1 MSIKLNMNFKSGQGW
16 TVLVQHGRFGHLRFV
31 FDSRSLE
38 KGFFVDDHFIIK
50 FLECYSRLA
59 QILKFKW
66 PQTTL
71 VSICNLKR
79 SITSRFHKVLII
91 TSFLAQVFKTSSSI
105 ESISCLN
112 QLSLWFLQEND
123 DKVFDMIWPL
133 DNLSLLT
140 PLFWL
145 STDALSS
152 KRVRGI
158 LVIKSIPENVIS
170 NVTFEVG
177 AEIEML
183 KKWKRVK
190 NGIRG
195 RLRLLETEY
204 ILIKSGFQWR
214 L

>member
-1 MSIKLNMNFKSGQGW
+1 MLFSTCS
-16 TVLVQHGRFGHLRFV
+16 
-31 FDSRSLE
+31 
-38 KGFFVDDHFIIK
+38 K
-50 FLECYSRLA
+50 FENSK
-59 QILKFKW
+59 QKW
-66 PQTTL
+66 PQMTL
-71 VSICNLKR
+71 VSVCNHKR
-79 SITSRFHKVLII
+79 SITLRFHKVLIT
-91 TSFLAQVFKTSSSI
+91 TSFLAQMFKTSSSI
-105 ESISCLN
+105 ESISWLH
-112 QLSLWFLQEND
+112 QLSLGFLQEND
-123 DKVFDMIWPL
+123 DKVHVFDMIWPL

-140 PLFWL
+140 PLFRL

>member
-1 MSIKLNMNFKSGQGW
+1 MVRAEHDKFCD
-16 TVLVQHGRFGHLRFV
+16 RFC
-31 FDSRSLE
+31 DRSFHNKIL
-38 KGFFVDDHFIIK
+38 GMLFSTCSK
-50 FLECYSRLA
+50 FENSK
-59 QILKFKW
+59 QKW
-66 PQTTL
+66 PQMTL

-79 SITSRFHKVLII
+79 SITSRFHKVLIT
-91 TSFLAQVFKTSSSI
+91 TSFLAQIVKTSSSI
-105 ESISCLN
+105 ESISWLH
-112 QLSLWFLQEND
+112 QLSLGFLQEND
-123 DKVFDMIWPL
+123 DIVFDMIWPL

-152 KRVRGI
+152 KRVRGM

-170 NVTFEVG
+170 NVTSEVG